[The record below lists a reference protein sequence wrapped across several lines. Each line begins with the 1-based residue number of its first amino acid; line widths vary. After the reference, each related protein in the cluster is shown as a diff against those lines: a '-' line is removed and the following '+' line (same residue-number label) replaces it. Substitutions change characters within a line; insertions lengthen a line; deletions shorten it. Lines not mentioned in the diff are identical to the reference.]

1 MKSLMMVL
9 ILTGAVESGATDFYA
24 HWGDGKAELS
34 SYKIVQPRY
43 GELREGYGVMIFVT
57 EDINRQTLIKVESPT
72 PDEDRL
78 YVLKLN
84 NVLKF
89 TTGLYDYSV
98 MTSVFSQVEGGN
110 HPFAARKISLS
121 AQEWCGH
128 VFDEALLRD
137 GKIQG
142 HINSYFESEG
152 RRDYQLKPSGA
163 FESED
168 NLLIKARELQE
179 PFMAIGEERAMAMLP
194 SLWSLRMAHQRHAI
208 VEGRV
213 RKGGVEMVEVAG
225 DSLAAIG
232 WVWTVADRQRK
243 LWTER
248 AYPHRILQWED
259 SDGGRGELLRTIRV
273 PYWELHGNGDEVY
286 RRELGIR

>member
-1 MKSLMMVL
+1 MKWLMTAL
-9 ILTGAVESGATDFYA
+9 LLLGAAAGEAADFYA

-57 EDINRQTLIKVESPT
+57 EDINRRTLIKVESST
-72 PDEDRL
+72 PDKDRL

-98 MTSVFSQVEGGN
+98 MTSVFSQVEGGEN
-110 HPFAARKISLS
+110 DFALRKISLS

-137 GKIQG
+137 DKIKG

-152 RRDYQLKPSGA
+152 RRDYELKLPAA

-168 NLLIKARELQE
+168 NLLIRIRELKG
-179 PFMAIGEERAMAMLP
+179 PFMVAGEEREVEVLP
-194 SLWSLRMAHQRHAI
+194 SLWSVRMAHRSHEI
-208 VEGRV
+208 MEGRV
-213 RKGGVEMVEVAG
+213 RKGAVEVIAVAG
-225 DSLAAIG
+225 DSLAAVEWEWTIG
-232 WVWTVADRQRK
+232 ERQRK
-243 LWTER
+243 IWTEK
-248 AYPHRILQWED
+248 AYPHRILRWR
-259 SDGGRGELLRTIRV
+259 DGDGARGELMRTIRV
-273 PYWELHGNGDEVY
+273 PYWELHGNGDEGY
-286 RRELGIR
+286 RRELGIP